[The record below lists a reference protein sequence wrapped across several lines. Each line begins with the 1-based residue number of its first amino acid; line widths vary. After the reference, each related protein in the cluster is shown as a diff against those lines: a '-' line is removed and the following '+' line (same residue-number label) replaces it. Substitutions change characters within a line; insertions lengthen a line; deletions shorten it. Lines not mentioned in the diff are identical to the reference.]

1 MILRKTVYHIE
12 YVLSDGYVVIF
23 PIEALS
29 VELAK
34 SKATA
39 YIKELYY
46 YKPLEDSEHGQA

>member
-12 YVLSDGYVVIF
+12 YVLSDGYVVTL